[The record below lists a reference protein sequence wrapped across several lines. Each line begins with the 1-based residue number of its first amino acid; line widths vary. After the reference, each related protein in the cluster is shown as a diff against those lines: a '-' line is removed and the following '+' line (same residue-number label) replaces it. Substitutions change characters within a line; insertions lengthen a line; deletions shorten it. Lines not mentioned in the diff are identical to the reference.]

1 MIRRLISSRSSE
13 MQTNSGAIFSK
24 KKYLISKRKRSA
36 YANTICTSLAYRSKI
51 CEHFIPDRGHG

>member
-1 MIRRLISSRSSE
+1 

-51 CEHFIPDRGHG
+51 CDQENIPSELQGDEDRGVV